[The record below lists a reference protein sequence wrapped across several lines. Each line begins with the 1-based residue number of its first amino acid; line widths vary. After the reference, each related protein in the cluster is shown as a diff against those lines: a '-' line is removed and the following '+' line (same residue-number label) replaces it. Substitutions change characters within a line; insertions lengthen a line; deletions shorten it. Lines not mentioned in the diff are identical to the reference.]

1 MSMAQRPTKS
11 ADSPS
16 LEQSIQIA
24 LDAAEASMDVTA
36 EFERISAQFGETS
49 KATQRLEKMSRTG
62 LMLASGIAI
71 LAVLIM
77 GVVWQR
83 SSSGL
88 DRLAAT
94 NTELLD
100 VLVENISNMD
110 QKLAPILAL
119 DDQMLRLSEDFLAL
133 SNASISSDSMIDLQG
148 EVTSMREMLITFDT
162 LEMAQARTEAM
173 QEVLGDRIATLNGE
187 LAMNVT
193 ASMQDI
199 LSSQSEAY
207 ATLAENFST
216 AVETISNTTNTE
228 ELDEIQEQ
236 MDARIADLNE
246 LIEEVQTPRP
256 SPSRPRASPQQEP
269 DIIKFP

>member
-1 MSMAQRPTKS
+1 MAQRPTKS

-36 EFERISAQFGETS
+36 EFERISTQFKETS
-49 KATQRLEKMSRTG
+49 KATERLEKISRSG

-71 LAVLIM
+71 LAILIM

-88 DRLAAT
+88 ERLAAT

-119 DDQMLRLSEDFLAL
+119 DAQMLRLSEDFLVL
-133 SNASISSDSMIDLQG
+133 SNASQNSDSIIALQNEVASMG
-148 EVTSMREMLITFDT
+148 EILITLDT

-187 LAMNVT
+187 LAMNVS
-193 ASMQDI
+193 ASMQNM

-216 AVETISNTTNTE
+216 AVDQISNTTNTE
-228 ELDEIQEQ
+228 EIAKIQAQ
-236 MDARIADLNE
+236 MEDRVEALNKLIQDAQAPN
-246 LIEEVQTPRP
+246 P
-256 SPSRPRASPQQEP
+256 SPNRPRALPQQEP

>member
-187 LAMNVT
+187 LAINVT

>member
-1 MSMAQRPTKS
+1 MAQRPTKS

-36 EFERISAQFGETS
+36 EFERISTQFGETS
-49 KATQRLEKMSRTG
+49 KATQRLEKMSRAG

-88 DRLAAT
+88 ERLAAT

-110 QKLAPILAL
+110 QKFEPILAL
-119 DDQMLRLSEDFLAL
+119 DAQMLRLSEDFLVL
-133 SNASISSDSMIDLQG
+133 SNASQSSDSITALQG
-148 EVTSMREMLITFDT
+148 ELASMREILITLDT

-187 LAMNVT
+187 LAMNVS
-193 ASMQDI
+193 ASMQDM

-216 AVETISNTTNTE
+216 AVDTISNTTNTE
-228 ELDEIQEQ
+228 ELAKIQEQ
-236 MDARIADLNE
+236 MDARVAALNE
-246 LIEEVQTPRP
+246 LIKDAQTT
-256 SPSRPRASPQQEP
+256 SSDQNRPRASPQQEP

>member
-1 MSMAQRPTKS
+1 
-11 ADSPS
+11 
-16 LEQSIQIA
+16 
-24 LDAAEASMDVTA
+24 
-36 EFERISAQFGETS
+36 
-49 KATQRLEKMSRTG
+49 
-62 LMLASGIAI
+62 MLASGIAI